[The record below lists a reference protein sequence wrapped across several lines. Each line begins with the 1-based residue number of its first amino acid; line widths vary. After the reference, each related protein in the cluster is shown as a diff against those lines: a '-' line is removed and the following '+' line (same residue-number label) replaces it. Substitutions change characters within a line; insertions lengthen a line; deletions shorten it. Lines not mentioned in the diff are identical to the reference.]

1 MAASAYYMTSKEVKN
16 QILRHNSILSQP
28 TLTKWWNCICV
39 QILYSY
45 FRYTQKQS
53 SRGVLCI
60 LRNFTKSTGKH
71 LCQSLFFNIKKVSLA
86 QVFFC
91 EFCEISKNTFFL
103 TEHLWW
109 LLLYIGR
116 LFLLF
121 VARCIRA
128 SCSINKLKPHML
140 FRCKKKMFVP
150 GNGVSPSLP
159 PCRLFSRK
167 IYILVHQNK
176 WNIWKHMGHMET
188 HQNMWENKFTS
199 D

>member
-71 LCQSLFFNIKKVSLA
+71 LCQSLFFNIKKSLWRRCFS
-86 QVFFC
+86 VNFVKFLRTPFFWQ
-91 EFCEISKNTFFL
+91 NTSGGCFYTLVGFFSF
-103 TEHLWW
+103 
-109 LLLYIGR
+109 LLL
-116 LFLLF
+116 
-121 VARCIRA
+121 A
-128 SCSINKLKPHML
+128 
-140 FRCKKKMFVP
+140 
-150 GNGVSPSLP
+150 VS
-159 PCRLFSRK
+159 
-167 IYILVHQNK
+167 
-176 WNIWKHMGHMET
+176 GH
-188 HQNMWENKFTS
+188 HVQ
-199 D
+199 

>member
-53 SRGVLCI
+53 SRGVLFI

-71 LCQSLFFNIKKVSLA
+71 LCQSLFFNIKKESLA

-103 TEHLWW
+103 NTSGGCFYTLVGFFSF
-109 LLLYIGR
+109 LLL
-116 LFLLF
+116 
-121 VARCIRA
+121 A
-128 SCSINKLKPHML
+128 
-140 FRCKKKMFVP
+140 
-150 GNGVSPSLP
+150 VS
-159 PCRLFSRK
+159 
-167 IYILVHQNK
+167 
-176 WNIWKHMGHMET
+176 GH
-188 HQNMWENKFTS
+188 HVQ
-199 D
+199 